1 LNLNPPPLFFFPISS
16 TDIFQTFPNQ
26 LSAGKIRRWRPLAE
40 LAEAVALLQLGR
52 AEEVK
57 DVKDEMPGES
67 LWL

>member
-1 LNLNPPPLFFFPISS
+1 M
-16 TDIFQTFPNQ
+16 FQTFPNQ
-26 LSAGKIRRWRPLAE
+26 LSFGKIRRWRPLAE

-52 AEEVK
+52 EEEVK